1 MRACI
6 DVRCMYEPMITMFP
20 CRWPYF
26 LKRQVSHVA
35 CILMFL
41 ILFIFLSRA
50 GGFFLLLSHPHMQ
63 TLSKLTCVPPPL
75 PLAGMPHPIA
85 VIHFHFRSCGLPPTH
100 FLYVYEKC
108 WKGGRQIKI
117 LESQEKK
124 NTSLIQLHLNGKCPS
139 KLTLQQ

>member
-1 MRACI
+1 MDPQRSYPKRMRACI

-41 ILFIFLSRA
+41 ILFIFLSRT

-63 TLSKLTCVPPPL
+63 TLSKLTCVPPL
-75 PLAGMPHPIA
+75 FLSRVCLILSRSFIFIFDHVDFLQPI
-85 VIHFHFRSCGLPPTH
+85 SCMYMKNVGKG
-100 FLYVYEKC
+100 VVKEKF
-108 WKGGRQIKI
+108 
-117 LESQEKK
+117 
-124 NTSLIQLHLNGKCPS
+124 
-139 KLTLQQ
+139 